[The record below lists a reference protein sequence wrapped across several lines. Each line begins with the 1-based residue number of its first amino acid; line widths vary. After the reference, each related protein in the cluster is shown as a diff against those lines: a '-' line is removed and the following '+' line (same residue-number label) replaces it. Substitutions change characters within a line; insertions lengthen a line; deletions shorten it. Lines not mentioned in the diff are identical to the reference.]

1 MEVKDFLK
9 DNFFLFQGLNEME
22 IQALLSYK
30 GIDKKQFISGEIMQN
45 NKKSGA
51 FYLCIWY
58 YNQAKGNNSFKSAD
72 LAQSG
77 RATDL

>member
-1 MEVKDFLK
+1 MNKL
-9 DNFFLFQGLNEME
+9 
-22 IQALLSYK
+22 I
-30 GIDKKQFISGEIMQN
+30 KKY
-45 NKKSGA
+45 KKSVA
-51 FYLCIWY
+51 IYLGIWY